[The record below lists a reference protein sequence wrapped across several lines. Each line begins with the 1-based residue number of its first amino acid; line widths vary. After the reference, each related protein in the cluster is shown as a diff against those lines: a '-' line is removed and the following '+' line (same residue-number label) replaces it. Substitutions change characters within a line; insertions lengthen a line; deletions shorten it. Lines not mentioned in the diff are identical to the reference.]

1 VAKKKRKS
9 GKRSGPDVSPL
20 GRRLPVTV
28 RVSARILDAV
38 DDAAEE
44 ENTNRSR
51 WVEMALARELAYPR
65 HRRR

>member
-1 VAKKKRKS
+1 
-9 GKRSGPDVSPL
+9 
-20 GRRLPVTV
+20 
-28 RVSARILDAV
+28 V

>member
-20 GRRLPVTV
+20 SRRLPMTV
-28 RVSARILDAV
+28 RVSALILDAV
-38 DDAAEE
+38 DAAAEAAG
-44 ENTNRSR
+44 TNRSR
-51 WVEMALARELAYPR
+51 WVEMALTRELSYPG